1 MEDRLGTQIQ
11 QGPNSVFVL
20 KSVLDVRLSKQ
31 KKKKNLQG
39 VPLTREPPAQAPLP
53 ASLSLLQS
61 PVRIASLPTSVS
73 HCPAVLGTPLPDFA
87 AYSSKLSHPHGSWE
101 SLTPQPQLHLPC
113 GCLTNICS
121 SLRTQLTCLLLC
133 ETSHSWIWLS
143 TWRSHA
149 LHPADNEQ
157 PLMDFEQ
164 ESSMFC
170 SL

>member
-53 ASLSLLQS
+53 ASPSLLQS

-101 SLTPQPQLHLPC
+101 SLTPSPNSISPAAALQTSALLS
-113 GCLTNICS
+113 GLS
-121 SLRTQLTCLLLC
+121 SRVSSSVKPPT
-133 ETSHSWIWLS
+133 
-143 TWRSHA
+143 A
-149 LHPADNEQ
+149 GFGF
-157 PLMDFEQ
+157 PLGDPTHCTRQTM
-164 ESSMFC
+164 SSR
-170 SL
+170 